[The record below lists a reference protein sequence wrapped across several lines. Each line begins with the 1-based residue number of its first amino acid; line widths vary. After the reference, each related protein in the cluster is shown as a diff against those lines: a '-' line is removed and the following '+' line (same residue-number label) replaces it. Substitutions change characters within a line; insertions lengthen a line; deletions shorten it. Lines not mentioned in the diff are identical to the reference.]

1 MTDGDGVTVQLLEA
15 HGIRVY
21 DETDE
26 RKLQEL

>member
-1 MTDGDGVTVQLLEA
+1 MMDGDGVTVQLLEA